1 MPVEFDTY
9 SPDDGRLDL
18 TDGTNAHTLLSFL
31 LEHPDIGFT
40 PAELHER
47 TGVPRGSVNPTLARL
62 EDAGL
67 VRHKGEYWAA
77 AEDDRLAAA
86 SAAVLG
92 VQAASDAHGE
102 DWYAHNPGWAE
113 DLPDLSER
121 ETDR

>member
-18 TDGTNAHTLLSFL
+18 TEGTNAHALLSFL
-31 LEHPDIGFT
+31 LEHPEVGFT

-47 TGVPRGSVNPTLARL
+47 TGVARGSINPTLARL
-62 EDAGL
+62 EQAGL

-92 VQAASDAHGE
+92 VEAAAEASSD
-102 DWYAHNPGWAE
+102 DWYARNPGWAD
-113 DLPDLSER
+113 DLPDRR
-121 ETDR
+121 EDED

>member
-1 MPVEFDTY
+1 MPVDFDTY

-18 TDGTNAHTLLSFL
+18 TEGTNAHELLSVL
-31 LEHPDIGFT
+31 LEHPGVGFT

-47 TGVPRGSVNPTLARL
+47 TGVSRGSINPTLARL
-62 EDAGL
+62 ERFGL

-92 VQAASDAHGE
+92 LETVSEAYSD
-102 DWYAHNPGWAE
+102 DWYAQHPDWADE
-113 DLPDLSER
+113 LPDVSE
-121 ETDR
+121 EDG